1 MELHFIFHKISG
13 GTILERHWSEDTS
26 NIPVVS
32 EYFQG
37 SLTIKR
43 KIIPK
48 KGEDIFD
55 SVIISWPDQNSV
67 EVQFIL
73 EKHPDQ
79 SYSWKANE
87 CGKLELFCASNAPK
101 SWLIDNQSKKLIR
114 WSSESLG
121 DQAILGKIEEKIR
134 FHLKNFVDSFFSVS
148 VFKHISENGY

>member
-1 MELHFIFHKISG
+1 MALHYISFFHKFLG
-13 GTILERHWSEDTS
+13 GTILERQWSEDKL
-26 NIPVVS
+26 NIPVIS

-37 SLTIKR
+37 RLTIIR

-48 KGEDIFD
+48 KGEDIYD
-55 SVIISWPDQNSV
+55 NVIISWPDQKSV

-73 EKHPDQ
+73 EKHLDQ
-79 SYSWKANE
+79 SYSWKAYE

-121 DQAILGKIEEKIR
+121 DQAILGKNEEMIR
-134 FHLKNFVDSFFSVS
+134 LSKLYDRKVD
-148 VFKHISENGY
+148 